1 MICHFATDP
10 ESLEK
15 IRKELKEIGQASGRE
30 KVLEN
35 TMELEALGDLTY
47 LGQVTME
54 VLRFRPPAATSS
66 IIELS

>member
-1 MICHFATDP
+1 M
-10 ESLEK
+10 
-15 IRKELKEIGQASGRE
+15 KEIAQASERE

-35 TMELEALGDLTY
+35 TMDLEALGDLTY